1 MNTPAY
7 VSLTD
12 LGKRFGVG
20 PRDVGLWLKALGL
33 RQPDGRPTPRAVEE
47 GFVLERLLEHGG
59 SWWLWHEKKTSEVL
73 AGMAEQTWPKIV
85 KFEDFT
91 VIRGT

>member
-1 MNTPAY
+1 MSDY
-7 VSLTD
+7 SSLTE
-12 LGKRFGVG
+12 LGRHFGVG
-20 PRDVGLWLKALGL
+20 ARDVGLWLKALGL
-33 RQPDGRPTPRAVEE
+33 RQPDGRPSERAIEE

-59 SWWLWHEKKTSEVL
+59 SWWLWHQQKTCGVL
-73 AGMAEQTWPKIV
+73 AGLAEQSWPKIV